1 MYMTT
6 EVREKRRE
14 KKIKKET
21 REKKKK
27 DKKRNRWH
35 FKWRR
40 GSGNGVFIDRGQ
52 RLEVRIFF
60 GFFGWFPC

>member
-27 DKKRNRWH
+27 TKRETDGILNGAGAQEMV
-35 FKWRR
+35 FSLTEGSAWR
-40 GSGNGVFIDRGQ
+40 
-52 RLEVRIFF
+52 
-60 GFFGWFPC
+60 